1 MLGTARKAV
10 TTMSIWRRS
19 LWRYRVTT
27 AGIALTS
34 FGAATALDNPPT
46 AVSVLAAAVGCL
58 VSLLEIRANRRRARL
73 VRFQSRDGDNYRDL
87 SSQLGTLGP
96 VIESAHDVGVV
107 MTKECARLRSQPVR
121 AELESSPYRL
131 PRELKIW
138 SFDFLARRARVAA
151 MYNGDILGLASDLP
165 SGDEDVVVK
174 LRPGRYFDFF
184 CSNLLAPFDVWET
197 GRKLPLLRGRELVL
211 DRRGQLMTFRR
222 SRLANT
228 VGVSSLAFTTDG
240 QLILVAQA
248 KDNVGSPGLIAP
260 SGSGALEPRD
270 VPQDGTGL
278 TIGDIALRGAERE
291 LREECHISSDEVEI
305 SMIVGHGR
313 WISRGAM
320 PEFCAVTLLQLTSDQ
335 VLDRAIRLVE
345 RPYVS
350 EVMAVDLA
358 PMTRWNPRKPL
369 TMLPEEIRRSASWP
383 LAFGLACLAQSIGDQ
398 SWPLRQELMKRLGQE
413 TPSAAGDIEGPYPE
427 AATAS
432 A

>member
-1 MLGTARKAV
+1 M

-27 AGIALTS
+27 AGITLTL

-46 AVSVLAAAVGCL
+46 AVSVLAAVCGCA

-87 SSQLGTLGP
+87 STRLGSLGP
-96 VIESAHDVGVV
+96 VVESAHDVGVV
-107 MTKECARLRSQPVR
+107 MTRESARLRDQPVR
-121 AELESSPYRL
+121 VELEGTPYRL
-131 PRELKIW
+131 PRELRAW

-165 SGDEDVVVK
+165 SDDEDVAVK

-184 CSNLLAPFDVWET
+184 CSNLLAPFDVWQT
-197 GRKLPLLRGRELVL
+197 GRKLPLLQGRELIL
-211 DRRGQLMTFRR
+211 DQRGQLLPFGR

-248 KDNVGSPGLIAP
+248 RDNVGSPGLIAP

-270 VPQDGTGL
+270 VPQAGAAL
-278 TIGDIALRGAERE
+278 TIGDVVRRGAERE
-291 LREECHISSDEVEI
+291 LREECHIGAHEIGTSS
-305 SMIVGHGR
+305 IVGHGR
-313 WISRGAM
+313 WVSRGAM
-320 PEFCAVTLLQLTSDQ
+320 PEFCVVTLLDLTSDQ

-345 RPYVS
+345 RAYVS
-350 EVMAVDLA
+350 EVLAVDLT
-358 PMTRWNPRKPL
+358 PTSGWNPRKPL
-369 TMLPEEIRRSASWP
+369 AMLPEEIRGSASWP
-383 LAFGLACLAQSIGDQ
+383 LAFGLACLAQSVADE
-398 SWPLRQELMKRLGQE
+398 SWPLRQELTRRLTQE
-413 TPSAAGDIEGPYPE
+413 ETLPASGKPSRSPTAG
-427 AATAS
+427 
-432 A
+432 